1 MQNAKRKEPVI
12 VFVWLPPLGGRE
24 MPALI
29 FRLKPETTLFRLK
42 PEATLFRLK
51 PEATLFRLKPEATHA
66 IDGGAS

>member
-12 VFVWLPPLGGRE
+12 FFVWLPPLGGRE
-24 MPALI
+24 MPTLI
-29 FRLKPETTLFRLK
+29 
-42 PEATLFRLK
+42 FRLK